1 MEFQN
6 DNGTA
11 LKNGAATEVKHNAA
25 QNGAAKT
32 NGVAK
37 ATNGNGKADVKDVKP
52 TPGKEEHPAK
62 TETPAKST
70 EQPKAEEPKK
80 EEPKKEEPK
89 SEVQQSKEEAAP
101 VKQELT
107 LETKLKAVED
117 LHRKTIMRLSL
128 ITRMRELEG
137 FEVKLL
143 EEGDE
148 IENNPYQ
155 GCKLIIED
163 DKRRQFV
170 TTTPGLIRMVS
181 QFIFDAC
188 AEKLAEIESS
198 INFPVA

>member
-11 LKNGAATEVKHNAA
+11 QKNGAATETKNNVA

-37 ATNGNGKADVKDVKP
+37 ATNGNGKGEVKDVK
-52 TPGKEEHPAK
+52 TPPAKEEPAK
-62 TETPAKST
+62 PF

-80 EEPKKEEPK
+80 EEPKAEVGQPKEEAKPQP
-89 SEVQQSKEEAAP
+89 EQPKEEAAP
-101 VKQELT
+101 VKKELT

-117 LHRKTIMRLSL
+117 LHRKTIQRLSL
-128 ITRMRELEG
+128 ITRMHELES

-155 GCKLIIED
+155 GCKLIIQD
-163 DKRRQFV
+163 DKKREFV
-170 TTTPGLIRMVS
+170 TMTPGLIRMVS

-188 AEKLAEIESS
+188 ALKLAEIESS

>member
-11 LKNGAATEVKHNAA
+11 LKNGAATEVKNNVA

-37 ATNGNGKADVKDVKP
+37 ATNGNGKAEVKDVKP
-52 TPGKEEHPAK
+52 TPPKE
-62 TETPAKST
+62 ETPAKSP

-80 EEPKKEEPK
+80 EEPKAEELKKEEPK
-89 SEVQQSKEEAAP
+89 TEVQQPTPEAVP
-101 VKQELT
+101 LKKELT

-117 LHRKTIMRLSL
+117 LHRITIQRLSL

-137 FEVKLL
+137 FEVKLM

-155 GCKLIIED
+155 GCKLIIQD
-163 DKRRQFV
+163 DKKREFV
-170 TTTPGLIRMVS
+170 TMTPGLIRMVA

-188 AEKLAEIESS
+188 AVKLEEIEAK
-198 INFPVA
+198 INFPTA